1 MPTQSARQDG
11 WSYTVGMKEQDLFNY
26 LKEKHFPDLEKSEG
40 AYDSFDC
47 TTATKNLYIELKCR
61 YTHYTELLIEEMK
74 YRRLIN
80 QAGSLIPYYINS
92 TPQGIYAFDLSRVPE
107 PAWSERRMP
116 ATTEFANTRK
126 IMKLVGFLHLDY
138 ALPL

>member
-1 MPTQSARQDG
+1 
-11 WSYTVGMKEQDLFNY
+11 MKEQDLFDY
-26 LKEKHFPDLEKSEG
+26 LKASHFPDLEKSEG

-47 TTATKNLYIELKCR
+47 TTNEKNLYIELKCR
-61 YTHYTELLIEEMK
+61 HTHYPDLLIEEMK

-80 QAGSLIPYYINS
+80 QAGTRTPYYINS

-107 PAWSERRMP
+107 PTWSERRMP
-116 ATTEFANTRK
+116 ATTEFSDTRR

-138 ALPL
+138 GFAL

>member
-1 MPTQSARQDG
+1 
-11 WSYTVGMKEQDLFNY
+11 MKEADLFEY
-26 LKEKHFPDLEKSEG
+26 LKDKHFPDLEKSEG

-47 TTATKNLYIELKCR
+47 TTKLKNLYIELKCR
-61 YTHYTELLIEEMK
+61 YTHYPDLLIEEMK
-74 YRRLIN
+74 YRRLLN
-80 QAGSLIPYYINS
+80 QSQERQMVPYYINS
-92 TPQGIYAFDLSRVPE
+92 TPQGVYAFDLSRVPE

-138 ALPL
+138 GLPL

>member
-1 MPTQSARQDG
+1 MA
-11 WSYTVGMKEQDLFNY
+11 VLILKESELFDY
-26 LKEKHFPDLEKSEG
+26 LKDKHFPDLEKSEG
-40 AYDSFDC
+40 AFDSFDC
-47 TTATKNLYIELKCR
+47 TTIEKKLYIELKCR
-61 YTHYTELLIEEMK
+61 HSHYPDLLIEEMK

-80 QAGSLIPYYINS
+80 QAGTRTPYYINS

-116 ATTEFANTRK
+116 ATTEFSDTRR

-138 ALPL
+138 GFTL

>member
-1 MPTQSARQDG
+1 
-11 WSYTVGMKEQDLFNY
+11 MKEQDLFDY
-26 LKEKHFPDLEKSEG
+26 LKASHFPDLEKSEG

-47 TTATKNLYIELKCR
+47 TTNEKNLYIELKCR
-61 YTHYTELLIEEMK
+61 HTHYPDLLIEEMK

-80 QAGSLIPYYINS
+80 QAGTRTPYYINS

-107 PAWSERRMP
+107 PTWSERRMP
-116 ATTEFANTRK
+116 ATTEFSDTRR

-138 ALPL
+138 GFTL